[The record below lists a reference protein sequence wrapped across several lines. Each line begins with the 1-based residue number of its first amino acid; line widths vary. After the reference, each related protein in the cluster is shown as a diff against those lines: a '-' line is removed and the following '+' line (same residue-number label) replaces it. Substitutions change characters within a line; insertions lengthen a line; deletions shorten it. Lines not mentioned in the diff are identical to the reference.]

1 MKVEVLF
8 AAAALGLLGSEAAA
22 RPDVEGLGPPKIELA
37 SGEIVVP
44 MAEPGRQPL
53 VEAKINGSG
62 PFKFFLDTGAHD
74 AVLNPD
80 LVDDLKL
87 PVTGSRRIGDPAE
100 PEGISAR
107 TLRID
112 RLTIGGASF
121 SGVTA
126 VTWEGAGNF
135 TPEGV
140 KGVLGLSLFADLL
153 LTIDYP
159 KRELR
164 IARGELSASEP
175 GVVAYEAGPHGMVR
189 VPITVG
195 SVSIDADLDTG
206 SPASVS
212 LPKKY
217 ADQLPLE
224 SAPVQVGRARTVG
237 GEFAIYAANAKGQVR
252 IGKEVLSSS
261 LEFHERLPVANV
273 GYRALRDFAITIDQK
288 NRRLRFV
295 KTGSAGKPAD
305 GRRFSR
311 ES

>member
-8 AAAALGLLGSEAAA
+8 AAAALGLLESETAAA
-22 RPDVEGLGPPKIELA
+22 RPDFDGLGPPKIELA
-37 SGEIVVP
+37 SPEVVVQ
-44 MAEPGRQPL
+44 MAEPGRQPV

-62 PFKFFLDTGAHD
+62 PFRFFLDTGAHD
-74 AVLNPD
+74 PVLNPD
-80 LVDDLKL
+80 LVDELKL

-100 PEGISAR
+100 PESISAR
-107 TLRID
+107 TLRVD
-112 RLTIGGASF
+112 RLTIGGAAF

-140 KGVLGLSLFADLL
+140 RGVLGLSLFVDLL

-175 GVVAYEAGPHGMVR
+175 GVVAYKAGPHGMVR
-189 VPITVG
+189 VPVTVG

-217 ADQLPLE
+217 ADRLPLE
-224 SAPVQVGRARTVG
+224 STPVQVGRARTVG

-252 IGKEVLSSS
+252 IGKEVLETSS

-273 GYRALRDFAITIDQK
+273 GYRALRDFAITIDQR

-295 KTGSAGKPAD
+295 GCSGSPAT
-305 GRRFSR
+305 
-311 ES
+311 